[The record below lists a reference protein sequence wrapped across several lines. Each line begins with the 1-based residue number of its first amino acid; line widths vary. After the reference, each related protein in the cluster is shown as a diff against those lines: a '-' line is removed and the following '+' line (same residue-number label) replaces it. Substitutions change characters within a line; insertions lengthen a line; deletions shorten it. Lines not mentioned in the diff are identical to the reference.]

1 MMMFATFIFWLII
14 FGLVSFLVVPIAFGI
29 LGFIQGW
36 QDQGNGFD
44 DYVNSA
50 RNLDNR

>member
-1 MMMFATFIFWLII
+1 MMMFATFVFWLII
-14 FGLVSFLVVPIAFGI
+14 LAFASFLIIPIGFAI